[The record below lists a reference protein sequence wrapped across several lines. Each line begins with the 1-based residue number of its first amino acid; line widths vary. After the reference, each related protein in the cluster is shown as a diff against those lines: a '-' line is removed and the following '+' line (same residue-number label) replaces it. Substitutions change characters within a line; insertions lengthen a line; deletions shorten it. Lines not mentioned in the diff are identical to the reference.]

1 MAAQP
6 REMVVGNIVR
16 RVLGLIRDE
25 AEDDRDAEFALS
37 EAGSESQP
45 HTPRAFDG
53 WFPVAQNDHSK
64 YGDSHRSNRCITAL
78 GPRRNATN
86 RRTRAVFFTGP
97 PSSNFYV
104 QPSFTSRTRT
114 LAAEHTGHSIPKWP
128 HAWPRTYKG
137 RAGRG
142 T

>member
-45 HTPRAFDG
+45 QTPRVTDG
-53 WFPVAQNDHSK
+53 QLLHL
-64 YGDSHRSNRCITAL
+64 Y
-78 GPRRNATN
+78 
-86 RRTRAVFFTGP
+86 
-97 PSSNFYV
+97 Y
-104 QPSFTSRTRT
+104 T
-114 LAAEHTGHSIPKWP
+114 LDILLTEN
-128 HAWPRTYKG
+128 
-137 RAGRG
+137 
-142 T
+142 

>member
-45 HTPRAFDG
+45 HTPRAFEG
-53 WFPVAQNDHSK
+53 
-64 YGDSHRSNRCITAL
+64 
-78 GPRRNATN
+78 
-86 RRTRAVFFTGP
+86 
-97 PSSNFYV
+97 
-104 QPSFTSRTRT
+104 
-114 LAAEHTGHSIPKWP
+114 
-128 HAWPRTYKG
+128 
-137 RAGRG
+137 
-142 T
+142 

>member
-45 HTPRAFDG
+45 QTPRAFDG
-53 WFPVAQNDHSK
+53 KFKPFALFSSFDRNHPVNSK
-64 YGDSHRSNRCITAL
+64 IVTHQSSNRCIIAL
-78 GPRRNATN
+78 G
-86 RRTRAVFFTGP
+86 
-97 PSSNFYV
+97 S
-104 QPSFTSRTRT
+104 
-114 LAAEHTGHSIPKWP
+114 
-128 HAWPRTYKG
+128 
-137 RAGRG
+137 
-142 T
+142 

>member
-1 MAAQP
+1 MGRRLVAAQP

-53 WFPVAQNDHSK
+53 QF
-64 YGDSHRSNRCITAL
+64 
-78 GPRRNATN
+78 
-86 RRTRAVFFTGP
+86 
-97 PSSNFYV
+97 PSS
-104 QPSFTSRTRT
+104 
-114 LAAEHTGHSIPKWP
+114 LDPK
-128 HAWPRTYKG
+128 RVSD
-137 RAGRG
+137 
-142 T
+142 